1 MSALLDQILHK
12 FSATTFVQISP
23 TIDMVPGKT
32 PELCIWMF
40 QYNCTGITKTK
51 SSISLLNVCHL
62 SPKAILNFGTIA
74 FAND

>member
-1 MSALLDQILHK
+1 MSALLDQILNK

-23 TIDMVPGKT
+23 TV
-32 PELCIWMF
+32 

-74 FAND
+74 FTND